1 MRLKSLRVRDKI
13 SREYVARKLNV
24 SVGTIRN
31 WELGETEPSVVHIK
45 ALADLFGVTTDYLLE
60 REVKTND

>member
-13 SREYVARKLNV
+13 SREYVARKLDI
-24 SVGTIRN
+24 SAGTIRN
-31 WELGETEPSVVHIK
+31 WELGKTEPSVVHIK

-60 REVKTND
+60 REEKTNG